1 MGDVAAAAAAV
12 AVVVVAV
19 AASTYIDKVMVNFSH
34 GNINYFATF
43 GDFSL
48 FSQQD
53 IW

>member
-1 MGDVAAAAAAV
+1 MWSLLLLLLTF
-12 AVVVVAV
+12 VVV

-43 GDFSL
+43 GDFSF